1 MTIIDDNNYNILLSM
16 LLCWYFGRARTAV
29 DSWLP
34 KLDILNILS
43 GDLFAEIICRKNELF
58 Q

>member
-1 MTIIDDNNYNILLSM
+1 MTKKIYIDDNNYDILLSM

-43 GDLFAEIICRKNELF
+43 GDLFAEIICRKN
-58 Q
+58 